1 MTKNY
6 CKVCYSDIS
15 LNICCLD
22 CRKILNQIIME
33 PSLFKISVEDMTGVI
48 LGGMDTSRWGMPLFY
63 EKKETI

>member
-1 MTKNY
+1 
-6 CKVCYSDIS
+6 
-15 LNICCLD
+15 
-22 CRKILNQIIME
+22 ME